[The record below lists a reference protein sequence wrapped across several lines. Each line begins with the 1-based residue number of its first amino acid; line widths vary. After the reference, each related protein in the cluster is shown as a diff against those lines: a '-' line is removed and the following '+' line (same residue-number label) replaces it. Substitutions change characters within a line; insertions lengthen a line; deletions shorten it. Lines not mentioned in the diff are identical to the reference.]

1 MSNYYEI
8 LELESTATQ
17 AEIKTAIDEKY
28 AYWNSL
34 ASHHDPEMVDKASR
48 EKRQLEEIRAVLG
61 SKAKR
66 KKYDAGSDENIGGLA
81 EQTRSKTSVIPIRA
95 TSEPITQPRS
105 PERLDAWVCPKCR
118 QVNTIGQKFCCK
130 CGGQI
135 GEDCPQCKHLSQIV
149 NAFCP
154 RCGTN
159 KAQVVAERKQEEALA
174 RIKVLQDSI
183 ASERD
188 DIEEIQYLSR
198 KIPFNGYDKANEYM
212 HKELWDT
219 KPGCV
224 QTVLSIIIV
233 LVIFVYYIFLLDE
246 GIYPWPL
253 LFLFLIISIL
263 VAFVTPIYLGR
274 IIERPKVIKKA
285 NEMIQERTNA
295 IAQMVQEIRQL
306 QMQS

>member
-8 LELESTATQ
+8 LELESSATQ

-34 ASHHDPEMVDKASR
+34 ASHHDPEMVEKASH

-66 KKYDAGSDENIGGLA
+66 KKYDAGSEENIGGLA
-81 EQTRSKTSVIPIRA
+81 EQTRSKNAAVSKPT
-95 TSEPITQPRS
+95 TSEPITQSRS
-105 PERLDAWVCPKCR
+105 SERLDAWICPKCR

-135 GEDCPQCKHLSQIV
+135 GEECPQCKHLSQIA

-159 KAQVVAERKQEEALA
+159 KAQVSTERKQEDALA

-183 ASERD
+183 ASKRD

-198 KIPFNGYDKANEYM
+198 KIPFIGYDKANEYM
-212 HKELWDT
+212 HKKLWGGSR
-219 KPGCV
+219 GCS
-224 QTVLSIIIV
+224 TVPLMKIALLI
-233 LVIFVYYIFLLDE
+233 VIFIIEGYVWVNIINSVFGESIDSWMKSTTWAGPLLACFTPLIVVFPVFLLV
-246 GIYPWPL
+246 
-253 LFLFLIISIL
+253 S
-263 VAFVTPIYLGR
+263 YLGDMFY
-274 IIERPKVIKKA
+274 RPVVVKKA
-285 NEMIQERTNA
+285 NEI
-295 IAQMVQEIRQL
+295 I
-306 QMQS
+306 